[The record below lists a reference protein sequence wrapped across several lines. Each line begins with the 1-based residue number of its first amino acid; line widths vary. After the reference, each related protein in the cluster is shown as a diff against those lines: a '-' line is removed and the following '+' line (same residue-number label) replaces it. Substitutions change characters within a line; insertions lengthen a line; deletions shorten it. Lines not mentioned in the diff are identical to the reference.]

1 MRTSILKRS
10 SLLFALILPLV
21 TARLASQQ
29 PAHREVTAA
38 SDTAWHD
45 LTFDIEQ
52 TGKLS
57 DGAYL
62 LRAAGTYRTV
72 PVALAIVLSPTW
84 KEGRLGSGVPLVTYT
99 GTVKIRSLGEQSDHL
114 LTAIDQV
121 YGTALHPHSMSRQT
135 EFTAITLGGNPTRL
149 IDGPVKIKL
158 FFESDDE
165 SRYAELYLNIDVGA
179 TRLELAEKDPDYR
192 RAIVRAL
199 SRP

>member
-10 SLLFALILPLV
+10 SLPFALILPLV

-29 PAHREVTAA
+29 PAHREITAA

-45 LTFDIEQ
+45 LTFDIQQ

-84 KEGRLGSGVPLVTYT
+84 KEGRLGSDVPLVTYT

-135 EFTAITLGGNPTRL
+135 EFT

-158 FFESDDE
+158 FFESNDE